1 MKNVRNLK
9 YKEEYEKWDNY
20 KFRKPTRKTVYQRI
34 KKWWELKRAISL
46 IWNSKYKIVKAWR
59 ECTICWEFKLWS
71 KFSHSKDTSTWYTPN
86 CKESRNKQKKTK
98 TQSAKK

>member
-34 KKWWELKRAISL
+34 KK
-46 IWNSKYKIVKAWR
+46 
-59 ECTICWEFKLWS
+59 
-71 KFSHSKDTSTWYTPN
+71 
-86 CKESRNKQKKTK
+86 
-98 TQSAKK
+98 